1 MIFPWHGYSFLPNC
15 CLLIV
20 CQIQTIRRPQRDS
33 LSEPLYEKDIE
44 SIAGEYDYASDLP
57 HDSRSVIK
65 KVGTRVTD
73 DGCDKQW
80 YGALS
85 RGPDLIS
92 DQRDGLHT
100 KSRTSNYATARLD
113 TLESSG
119 PSRNIGVPYD
129 SWKNSEEEE
138 FMWDMH
144 SRLSETD
151 VATINP
157 KNEIHAPDES
167 ERLVSYDSNLHSF
180 LL

>member
-1 MIFPWHGYSFLPNC
+1 MIFSWHGYKFLPKF

-20 CQIQTIRRPQRDS
+20 CRIQTIRRLQRDS

-57 HDSRSVIK
+57 HNSRTVIK
-65 KVGTRVTD
+65 KVGSRVTD
-73 DGCDKQW
+73 DGCEKQW
-80 YGALS
+80 YKGMNRDL
-85 RGPDLIS
+85 DLIS

-100 KSRTSNYATARLD
+100 KSRISNYVTARLENS
-113 TLESSG
+113 ESSG

-151 VATINP
+151 IATINP
-157 KNEIHAPDES
+157 KNELHALDES
-167 ERLVSYDSNLHSF
+167 ERLVSYNSYLHYF

>member
-1 MIFPWHGYSFLPNC
+1 M
-15 CLLIV
+15 
-20 CQIQTIRRPQRDS
+20 
-33 LSEPLYEKDIE
+33 
-44 SIAGEYDYASDLP
+44 
-57 HDSRSVIK
+57 IK
-65 KVGTRVTD
+65 KVGSAMITD
-73 DGCDKQW
+73 DGCEKQW
-80 YGALS
+80 YGAMS
-85 RGPDLIS
+85 RSPDLIS

-100 KSRTSNYATARLD
+100 KSRTSNYAMARLAN
-113 TLESSG
+113 LESSG
-119 PSRNIGVPYD
+119 PSRNIGAPCD

-157 KNEIHAPDES
+157 KNELHAPDES